1 MWSEPDTA
9 RLPASVTPSI
19 TVTVAAGCVIAGTGF
34 LPNHDLT
41 IRVDYTADGVT
52 DYFTFTTDSA
62 GNLHAVVPTS
72 AATGTLRITATDHRP
87 DSSGV
92 CGLVWSNTETIA
104 ASER

>member
-1 MWSEPDTA
+1 MWSEPGTA

-41 IRVDYTADGVT
+41 IRVDYTADGAS
-52 DYFTFTTDSA
+52 DYLTFTTDSA
-62 GNLHAVVPTS
+62 GNLDAVLPTS

-87 DSSGV
+87 SSTGV

-104 ASER
+104 TSER